1 MICAL
6 LDAHRSQASRLGLLA
21 AISPCVLCNLH
32 HTAAAT
38 FQRPAAGDA
47 VALSRYLVPSSNRE
61 RIQFW
66 VVGLLE
72 MSACSCEE
80 GTMSCLFRD
89 P

>member
-47 VALSRYLVPSSNRE
+47 VALSRYLVPSSNRGSG
-61 RIQFW
+61 FNSGW
-66 VVGLLE
+66 
-72 MSACSCEE
+72 SDCSKCPRAHAKKA
-80 GTMSCLFRD
+80 L
-89 P
+89 